1 MFMTI
6 HMYMSLLLY
15 ITVLNRVRTSVTDAD
30 AEAYAATRITINQ
43 WELPTNTTYY
53 ILSSCKAVK

>member
-15 ITVLNRVRTSVTDAD
+15 ITVLNRVRISVTD